1 MANKIMQMHSE
12 KIIFNQSFGAIL
24 VDAGKLSIKNV
35 EQILQL
41 QKIEHIRFGD
51 AGIRLGLLTQ
61 EEIQYALSK
70 QYGYPYLLSGDGT
83 VSETLVA
90 AYEPYCPQVEAL
102 RTLRSQLMLRRFT
115 DQPDRKMLSIV
126 SPSRGEGR
134 SYLAA
139 NLAIVFS
146 QLGERTLL
154 IDADLRNPAQHQFFK
169 LDNAHGLS
177 TILAGRDGFQV
188 VQRIKNFVDLSIL
201 TTGPTPP
208 NPQELLGRSSFTVL
222 LRELNEMF
230 DVILIDTPPATD
242 FADAQMISA
251 QAGAAMVVVRKN
263 FSLLDLVSRHTESM
277 TQSGI
282 EVVGTVLSEF

>member
-1 MANKIMQMHSE
+1 MAKIMQMHSE
-12 KIIFNQSFGAIL
+12 KFLSDRSLGAIL
-24 VDAGKLSIKNV
+24 VDSGKLSISDV
-35 EQILQL
+35 EKILKL
-41 QKIEHIRFGD
+41 QKTQSLRFGD
-51 AGIRLGLLTQ
+51 AGMSLGLLSQ
-61 EEIQYALSK
+61 VDIQYALSN
-70 QYGYPYLLSGDGT
+70 QYDYPYLLTGDGA

-90 AYEPYCPQVEAL
+90 AYSPYSQQVESL

-115 DQPDRKMLSIV
+115 DQPERKMLSIV

-154 IDADLRNPAQHQFFK
+154 IDADLRNPAQHLLFK

-177 TILAGRDGFQV
+177 TILAGRDSSQA

-208 NPQELLGRSSFTVL
+208 NPQELLGRTAFTVL
-222 LRELNEMF
+222 LRELKEMF

-242 FADAQMISA
+242 FADAQIISA